1 MLHNILKLSLRIIS
15 ERMNERL
22 NEVEVEGVCQ
32 VADSSRCCHKSITQE
47 KGGPVEWCREQLF
60 MLHATALY
68 YYVLTC
74 IVPEIVIRSLSIS
87 CKCRVPIVFRRV
99 VCASSLVE
107 W

>member
-1 MLHNILKLSLRIIS
+1 M
-15 ERMNERL
+15 
-22 NEVEVEGVCQ
+22 
-32 VADSSRCCHKSITQE
+32 ADSSRCWHKLITQE
-47 KGGPVEWCREQLF
+47 KGGPVEWCREQLFMLF